1 MIHKREVRLIG
12 ELNCVWDLSQTLTW
26 SIILIDSRVE
36 SMLFTA
42 TVGIIFNFENVVFRE
57 RI

>member
-1 MIHKREVRLIG
+1 MIHQREFRLIG
-12 ELNCVWDLSQTLTW
+12 ELNGVWDLSQTLTW
-26 SIILIDSRVE
+26 LIILIDSRVE

-42 TVGIIFNFENVVFRE
+42 AVGIIFDFENVIFRE

>member
-1 MIHKREVRLIG
+1 MIHQREFRLIG
-12 ELNCVWDLSQTLTW
+12 ELNGVWDLSQTLTW
-26 SIILIDSRVE
+26 LIILIDSRVE

-42 TVGIIFNFENVVFRE
+42 AVSIIFDFENVVFRE